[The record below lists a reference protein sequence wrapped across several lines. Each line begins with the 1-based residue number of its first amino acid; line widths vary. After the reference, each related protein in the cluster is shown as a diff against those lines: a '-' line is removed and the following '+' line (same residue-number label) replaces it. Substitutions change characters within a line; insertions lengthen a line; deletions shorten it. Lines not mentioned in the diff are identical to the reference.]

1 MIVPKSFSFSE
12 TVDPDDLGLIVVLG
26 EVEVDPD
33 FGVVDVSSL
42 FLIVVVVVDVDVV
55 VVVVVDVDVVV
66 VVVDVVD
73 VVDVVVTNFCFKG
86 FMIFR
91 FPLLDFSLRSFM

>member
-42 FLIVVVVVDVDVV
+42 FLIVVVVVDVNVV

-66 VVVDVVD
+66 VVVD

>member
-55 VVVVVDVDVVV
+55 VVVV
-66 VVVDVVD
+66 D

>member
-55 VVVVVDVDVVV
+55 VVVV
-66 VVVDVVD
+66 DVVD

-91 FPLLDFSLRSFM
+91 FPLLDFSLRSFR

>member
-12 TVDPDDLGLIVVLG
+12 TVDPDDLGLIAVLG

-42 FLIVVVVVDVDVV
+42 FLIVVVVVDVNVV

-66 VVVDVVD
+66 VVVD

-91 FPLLDFSLRSFM
+91 FPLLDFSLRSFR

>member
-73 VVDVVVTNFCFKG
+73 VVVTNFCFKG

-91 FPLLDFSLRSFM
+91 FPLLDFSLRSFR

>member
-12 TVDPDDLGLIVVLG
+12 TVPDDFDGGLIVVLG

-33 FGVVDVSSL
+33 FGVVDVSSV
-42 FLIVVVVVDVDVV
+42 FLIVVVVVDDDVV

-66 VVVDVVD
+66 VVVD

>member
-42 FLIVVVVVDVDVV
+42 FLIVVAVVDVNVV

-66 VVVDVVD
+66 VVVD

-91 FPLLDFSLRSFM
+91 FPLLDFSLRSFR

>member
-42 FLIVVVVVDVDVV
+42 FLIVVVVVDVNVV

-66 VVVDVVD
+66 VVVD

-91 FPLLDFSLRSFM
+91 FPLLDFSLRSFR

>member
-73 VVDVVVTNFCFKG
+73 VVVTNFCFKG